1 MSCGDRGVAAQCSR
15 VNVCHSLVVSRPGR
29 GERWPH
35 LFQIHVLRTTHQD
48 WELAA
53 TSLAQRDHHN
63 EVVPVEEV
71 WWYVSLVHVAPTT
84 PHPGL
89 GPHAFC

>member
-1 MSCGDRGVAAQCSR
+1 MSCGDRGVEAQCWVR
-15 VNVCHSLVVSRPGR
+15 HSLVVSRPGR

-48 WELAA
+48 RKLAA

-63 EVVPVEEV
+63 EVVPVEKFGGMCPL
-71 WWYVSLVHVAPTT
+71 ST
-84 PHPGL
+84 
-89 GPHAFC
+89 